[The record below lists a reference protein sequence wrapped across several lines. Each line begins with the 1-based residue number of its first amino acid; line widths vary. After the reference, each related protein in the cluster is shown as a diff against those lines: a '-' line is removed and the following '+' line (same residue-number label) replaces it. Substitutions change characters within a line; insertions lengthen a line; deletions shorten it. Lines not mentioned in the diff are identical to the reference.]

1 MPGPRPDEDPRA
13 VRRSS
18 ERLDPSFLRRL
29 EDDSL
34 WQASREGRP
43 QRARPPRREKRS
55 RLVAIIALVA
65 VALIFLIIGITVG
78 TSDSGSPGG
87 QSSPFRLLPLP
98 STVVT
103 STVSDAF
110 VPLL

>member
-1 MPGPRPDEDPRA
+1 MSAPGPDETPRA

-18 ERLDPSFLRRL
+18 DRLDPSFVRRL

-43 QRARPPRREKRS
+43 QRARPPRKEKRS

-65 VALIFLIIGITVG
+65 AALIFLIIALTIDTG
-78 TSDSGSPGG
+78 DGSSGG
-87 QSSPFRLLPLP
+87 QSAPFKLLPLP
-98 STVVT
+98 GNVVT
-103 STVSDAF
+103 TTVTDAG
-110 VPLL
+110 

>member
-1 MPGPRPDEDPRA
+1 MPAPRSDDDPKA

-18 ERLDPSFLRRL
+18 ERLDPSFLKRL

-34 WQASREGRP
+34 WETDREARP

-65 VALIFLIIGITVG
+65 AALIFLIVG
-78 TSDSGSPGG
+78 LTMGAGDGNPGG

-103 STVSDAF
+103 STGSAAF
-110 VPLL
+110 VLLR

>member
-1 MPGPRPDEDPRA
+1 VPAPRPDEHPRA

-18 ERLDPSFLRRL
+18 ERLDPSFLRKL

-34 WQASREGRP
+34 WQTSTDGRP

-65 VALIFLIIGITVG
+65 VALVFLIIGLTVG

-87 QSSPFRLLPLP
+87 KSSPFRLLPLP
-98 STVVT
+98 STAVT
-103 STVSDAF
+103 SMVSEAS
-110 VPLL
+110 VLLL